1 MWKNRYITKLT
12 DKDNLIGVNHMKRIL
27 SITLGLLALTA
38 LLVPAGSFA
47 GEGCTGMKT
56 NAGQASAKGP
66 CTAGASA
73 SCAATC
79 AAKLGMTPE
88 ECQKLCAGGEYTMV
102 NMSIKGMTCTGCES
116 TISTSLSQLPGVVKV
131 GKVSWQEG
139 TAFVLVDNKK
149 VQNEA
154 IVKAVSDKGYQAEII
169 PAVSVT
175 PIGSTTAVGAQPAC
189 GAAAAAGCAKK
200 CSKPCG
206 SSTTTTEKTEKTEKT
221 ETKTGGGL

>member
-1 MWKNRYITKLT
+1 
-12 DKDNLIGVNHMKRIL
+12 MKRIL
-27 SITLGLLALTA
+27 SITLGIMALAA
-38 LLVPAGSFA
+38 LLVPATAFSGDGCGSQSSGA
-47 GEGCTGMKT
+47 S
-56 NAGQASAKGP
+56 AQVSAKGQCSP
-66 CTAGASA
+66 EMAGA
-73 SCAATC
+73 C

-88 ECQKLCAGGEYTMV
+88 ECQKLCAGGDYTMV

-116 TISTSLSQLPGVVKV
+116 SITACLSQLPGVVKV
-131 GKVSWQEG
+131 GKVSYKDG

-149 VQNEA
+149 VKNEA
-154 IVKAVSDKGYQAEII
+154 IVKAVTDKGYGAEIV

-175 PIGSTTAVGAQPAC
+175 PVGSTTTGMDAQHPC

-206 SSTTTTEKTEKTEKT
+206 TATTSTTGSTEKT

>member
-1 MWKNRYITKLT
+1 
-12 DKDNLIGVNHMKRIL
+12 MKRIL

-38 LLVPAGSFA
+38 LLIPAGSFA
-47 GEGCTGMKT
+47 GEGCGAAKT
-56 NAGQASAKGP
+56 SGTAQTSQVMAKGQ
-66 CTAGASA
+66 CTAEMANACS
-73 SCAATC
+73 
-79 AAKLGMTPE
+79 AKLGMTPE

-116 TISTSLSQLPGVVKV
+116 TISACLSQLPGVVKV
-131 GKVSWQEG
+131 GKISWQEG
-139 TAFVLVDNKK
+139 SAFVLVDNKK
-149 VQNEA
+149 VQNEV

-175 PIGSTTAVGAQPAC
+175 PIGTQLTGNAQVPC

-206 SSTTTTEKTEKTEKT
+206 SSTSTTKTTEKT

>member
-27 SITLGLLALTA
+27 SITLGLLALAA

-56 NAGQASAKGP
+56 DASQASAKGP

-116 TISTSLSQLPGVVKV
+116 TISACLSQLPGVVKV
-131 GKVSWQEG
+131 GKISWQEG

-149 VQNEA
+149 VQNET

-175 PIGSTTAVGAQPAC
+175 PIGTQLTGNAQAPSC

-206 SSTTTTEKTEKTEKT
+206 SSTTTTEKTEKTE
-221 ETKTGGGL
+221 TKTGGGL